1 MSAVPG
7 ISNQQY
13 LERYFNNQKV
23 VKRKIQPN
31 QNLLLGGFHIGLR
44 FHPQGPGGTAP
55 EDLEGHLGNLKP
67 FDTGKV

>member
-13 LERYFNNQKV
+13 LERYFNNQIV

-31 QNLLLGGFHIGLR
+31 QNLLLGGFHIGLK

-55 EDLEGHLGNLKP
+55 KDLEGHLGNLKP